1 MKIDLQKEDIVVLQT
16 GSMVPVDGEVV
27 NGEAMINESSFIGEP
42 LSKMVKQGSSVFAGT
57 VVEEGKIYIKVR
69 NLQLESRINKNVD
82 MIDTNESLKAGIQ
95 SGAEHLADAIVLIVL
110 WLSLDYYLPQEILYV
125 LHQYYL

>member
-1 MKIDLQKEDIVVLQT
+1 MNQALLR
-16 GSMVPVDGEVV
+16 
-27 NGEAMINESSFIGEP
+27 EP

-69 NLQLESRINKNVD
+69 NLQLESRINKIVD

-95 SGAEHLADAIVLIVL
+95 SGAEH
-110 WLSLDYYLPQEILYV
+110 
-125 LHQYYL
+125 